1 MPPKGVDQQA
11 REAMTNKIAQR
22 LTTLLKGQNMIDAAR
37 QIEAKCYDSAK
48 DATDYKRKVEKR
60 LAKAAKALEASQRP
74 SMSEPSD
81 TAPLEKKQAL
91 ARKRSREDPEVVR
104 RPDASLIKT
113 TRDVVTERLCSRN
126 LRTLCPGQPDW
137 GTLLQE
143 AKRTGAARDLLREHG
158 ATLEWWRGA
167 PAVIGRR
174 LRSIIDAATQAG
186 SVGDEARTWASGAL
200 QKVEK
205 LEKAAT
211 SLLKQ
216 LEARSGNLAELPGY
230 CTKLKESKAELES
243 KLDKLAPLLGWRDV
257 PAPVRLDK
265 ICCYLDAKAMGRL
278 EICGKNC
285 LGDAQRAWQA
295 KAAGLARGTLAD
307 LSTKQFLCA
316 QTRARALLPP
326 SLGGKSPFM
335 FQHYHRAPPVSFD
348 EFAFTIVVTWIE
360 PGKPERSFAE
370 FPFMRLRTHSELGD
384 VNLSCGVF
392 TFFPT
397 AGPEHEAFSACLRRV
412 SQEMA
417 VDGNGAGA
425 DFPGRVLE
433 QLEPKAY
440 LTCTRRRDGA
450 ATRVGLFSSIG
461 AVNEHVADEETE
473 GSLYFGE
480 GKLLLT
486 PIGAHTSDVHEVPAL
501 EITLTIIWDASSG
514 RVRGFGCWLY
524 VNGEHGGEEFPE
536 ETFLALLRAR
546 LDESVRN

>member
-1 MPPKGVDQQA
+1 
-11 REAMTNKIAQR
+11 MTTKIAQR
-22 LTTLLKGQNMIDAAR
+22 LTTMLSGQNTIDAAR

-48 DATDYKRKVEKR
+48 DATDYERKVEKR

-74 SMSEPSD
+74 SMSWD
-81 TAPLEKKQAL
+81 LLL
-91 ARKRSREDPEVVR
+91 AR
-104 RPDASLIKT
+104 
-113 TRDVVTERLCSRN
+113 
-126 LRTLCPGQPDW
+126 
-137 GTLLQE
+137 E
-143 AKRTGAARDLLREHG
+143 AAARDLLREHG
-158 ATLEWWRGA
+158 ATLEWWRSSD
-167 PAVIGRR
+167 VIGRR
-174 LRSIIDAATQAG
+174 LKAIVEAATQAG
-186 SVGDEARTWASGAL
+186 SVRDEARTWASAAL

-230 CTKLKESKAELES
+230 CTKLKESKAALEAH
-243 KLDKLAPLLGWRDV
+243 LDKLVPQWDYIYGWRDV

-278 EICGKNC
+278 EICGKKC
-285 LGDAQRAWQA
+285 LGDAPRAWQA
-295 KAAGLARGTLAD
+295 KAAGLARGTLGD
-307 LSTKQFLCA
+307 LSTKQFLRA

-326 SLGGKSPFM
+326 SLGGKSPFQ
-335 FQHYHRAPPVSFD
+335 FGTHWRPVSFD

-397 AGPEHEAFSACLRRV
+397 AGAEHEAFSACLRRV

-417 VDGNGAGA
+417 EDGNGAGA

-524 VNGEHGGEEFPE
+524 VNGEHGGEELPE

-546 LDESVRN
+546 LDKSVRD

>member
-22 LTTLLKGQNMIDAAR
+22 LTTLLKGRNMIDS
-37 QIEAKCYDSAK
+37 DS
-48 DATDYKRKVEKR
+48 
-60 LAKAAKALEASQRP
+60 
-74 SMSEPSD
+74 
-81 TAPLEKKQAL
+81 
-91 ARKRSREDPEVVR
+91 
-104 RPDASLIKT
+104 
-113 TRDVVTERLCSRN
+113 
-126 LRTLCPGQPDW
+126 
-137 GTLLQE
+137 
-143 AKRTGAARDLLREHG
+143 ARDLLREHG

-174 LRSIIDAATQAG
+174 LRAIIDAATRAG

-285 LGDAQRAWQA
+285 LGDAPRAWQA
-295 KAAGLARGTLAD
+295 KAAGLARGTLGD
-307 LSTKQFLCA
+307 LSTKQFLRA

-397 AGPEHEAFSACLRRV
+397 AGAEHEAFSACLRRV

-417 VDGNGAGA
+417 EDWNGAGA

-480 GKLLLT
+480 GKLLLS

-524 VNGEHGGEEFPE
+524 VNGEHGGEELPE

-546 LDESVRN
+546 LDESVRDGV

>member
-1 MPPKGVDQQA
+1 MRPAALRYRQPHPRSHMAMPPKGVDQPA
-11 REAMTNKIAQR
+11 REAMTTKIAQR
-22 LTTLLKGQNMIDAAR
+22 LTTMLAGQNMIEAAR

-81 TAPLEKKQAL
+81 TATLEKKQAL
-91 ARKRSREDPEVVR
+91 ARKRSREDAAPEWLDLLR
-104 RPDASLIKT
+104 AA
-113 TRDVVTERLCSRN
+113 RDS
-126 LRTLCPGQPDW
+126 DS
-137 GTLLQE
+137 
-143 AKRTGAARDLLREHG
+143 ARDLLREHG

-174 LRSIIDAATQAG
+174 LRAIIDAATQAG
-186 SVGDEARTWASGAL
+186 SVGDEVRTWASGAL

-211 SLLKQ
+211 SLLKP

-257 PAPVRLDK
+257 PAPVQLVV
-265 ICCYLDAKAMGRL
+265 CGYLDLKALGRL
-278 EICGKNC
+278 EICGRN
-285 LGDAQRAWQA
+285 LDAVRAWNT
-295 KAAGLARGTLAD
+295 KVAGLARGTLGD
-307 LSTKQFLCA
+307 LSTKQFLRA

-326 SLGGKSPFM
+326 SLGGKSPFQ
-335 FQHYHRAPPVSFD
+335 FGTHWRPVSFD
-348 EFAFTIVVTWIE
+348 DFAFTIAVTWIE

-370 FPFMRLRTHSELGD
+370 SPFMRLRTHSELGD

-397 AGPEHEAFSACLRRV
+397 AGPGHEAFSACLRRV

-417 VDGNGAGA
+417 VEGNGAGA

-486 PIGAHTSDVHEVPAL
+486 PIGAHTSEVHEVPAL

-524 VNGEHGGEEFPE
+524 VNGEDQGEELPE

-546 LDESVRN
+546 LDESVRA

>member
-1 MPPKGVDQQA
+1 MPPKGVDQPA
-11 REAMTNKIAQR
+11 REAMTTKIAQR
-22 LTTLLKGQNMIDAAR
+22 LTTMLAGQNMIEAAR

-91 ARKRSREDPEVVR
+91 ARKRSREDAAPEWWDLLR
-104 RPDASLIKT
+104 AA
-113 TRDVVTERLCSRN
+113 RDS
-126 LRTLCPGQPDW
+126 DF
-137 GTLLQE
+137 
-143 AKRTGAARDLLREHG
+143 ARDLLREHG

-174 LRSIIDAATQAG
+174 LRAIIDAATQAG

-216 LEARSGNLAELPGY
+216 LEARSGNLAELRGY

-257 PAPVRLDK
+257 PATVRLDK

-285 LGDAQRAWQA
+285 LGDAPRAWQA
-295 KAAGLARGTLAD
+295 KAAGLARGTLGD
-307 LSTKQFLCA
+307 LSTKQFLRA

-384 VNLSCGVF
+384 FNLGCGVF

-397 AGPEHEAFSACLRRV
+397 AGPDHEAFSACLRRV

-417 VDGNGAGA
+417 EEGNGAGA

-524 VNGEHGGEEFPE
+524 VNGEHGGEELPE

-546 LDESVRN
+546 LDESVRNGV

>member
-1 MPPKGVDQQA
+1 MPPKGVDQPA
-11 REAMTNKIAQR
+11 REAMTTKIAQR
-22 LTTLLKGQNMIDAAR
+22 LTTMLAGQNMIEAAR

-48 DATDYKRKVEKR
+48 DAKDYKRKVEKR
-60 LAKAAKALEASQRP
+60 LGKAATAFFLGLRRQR
-74 SMSEPSD
+74 
-81 TAPLEKKQAL
+81 
-91 ARKRSREDPEVVR
+91 
-104 RPDASLIKT
+104 
-113 TRDVVTERLCSRN
+113 
-126 LRTLCPGQPDW
+126 
-137 GTLLQE
+137 QE
-143 AKRTGAARDLLREHG
+143 AAPQARDLLREHG
-158 ATLEWWRGA
+158 ATLEWWLSSD
-167 PAVIGRR
+167 VIIGRR
-174 LRSIIDAATQAG
+174 LRAIIDSATQAG
-186 SVGDEARTWASGAL
+186 SVGDEARTWASAAL

-216 LEARSGNLAELPGY
+216 LEARSGNLAKLPGY
-230 CTKLKESKAELES
+230 CLKLKESKAALEAH
-243 KLDKLAPLLGWRDV
+243 LEKLAPQWAPSSIGEAATEYERKVEKRLAKAAEAFYAQDYTYGWRDV

-285 LGDAQRAWQA
+285 LGDAPRAWQA
-295 KAAGLARGTLAD
+295 KAAGLARGTLGD
-307 LSTKQFLCA
+307 LSTKQFLRA

-384 VNLSCGVF
+384 FNLGCGVF

-397 AGPEHEAFSACLRRV
+397 AGPDHEAFSACLRRV

-417 VDGNGAGA
+417 EEGNGAGA

-524 VNGEHGGEEFPE
+524 VNGEHGGEELPE

-546 LDESVRN
+546 LDESVRNGV

>member
-1 MPPKGVDQQA
+1 M
-11 REAMTNKIAQR
+11 
-22 LTTLLKGQNMIDAAR
+22 DA
-37 QIEAKCYDSAK
+37 E
-48 DATDYKRKVEKR
+48 
-60 LAKAAKALEASQRP
+60 
-74 SMSEPSD
+74 
-81 TAPLEKKQAL
+81 
-91 ARKRSREDPEVVR
+91 
-104 RPDASLIKT
+104 
-113 TRDVVTERLCSRN
+113 
-126 LRTLCPGQPDW
+126 
-137 GTLLQE
+137 
-143 AKRTGAARDLLREHG
+143 
-158 ATLEWWRGA
+158 
-167 PAVIGRR
+167 
-174 LRSIIDAATQAG
+174 
-186 SVGDEARTWASGAL
+186 
-200 QKVEK
+200 
-205 LEKAAT
+205 
-211 SLLKQ
+211 
-216 LEARSGNLAELPGY
+216 
-230 CTKLKESKAELES
+230 
-243 KLDKLAPLLGWRDV
+243 
-257 PAPVRLDK
+257 
-265 ICCYLDAKAMGRL
+265 
-278 EICGKNC
+278 
-285 LGDAQRAWQA
+285 RAWQA

-307 LSTKQFLCA
+307 LSTKQFLRA

-370 FPFMRLRTHSELGD
+370 SPFMRLRTHSELGD

-397 AGPEHEAFSACLRRV
+397 AGPGHEAFSACLRRV

-417 VDGNGAGA
+417 VEGNGAGA

-450 ATRVGLFSSIG
+450 ATRVGMFSRMCS
-461 AVNEHVADEETE
+461 VNDVGDEGETE

-514 RVRGFGCWLY
+514 RIRGFGCWLY
-524 VNGEHGGEEFPE
+524 VNGEHGGEELPE

-546 LDESVRN
+546 LDESLRD

>member
-1 MPPKGVDQQA
+1 MVRTRRQRQEAAPQQA
-11 REAMTNKIAQR
+11 Q
-22 LTTLLKGQNMIDAAR
+22 
-37 QIEAKCYDSAK
+37 
-48 DATDYKRKVEKR
+48 DY
-60 LAKAAKALEASQRP
+60 
-74 SMSEPSD
+74 
-81 TAPLEKKQAL
+81 T
-91 ARKRSREDPEVVR
+91 
-104 RPDASLIKT
+104 
-113 TRDVVTERLCSRN
+113 
-126 LRTLCPGQPDW
+126 
-137 GTLLQE
+137 
-143 AKRTGAARDLLREHG
+143 
-158 ATLEWWRGA
+158 
-167 PAVIGRR
+167 
-174 LRSIIDAATQAG
+174 
-186 SVGDEARTWASGAL
+186 
-200 QKVEK
+200 
-205 LEKAAT
+205 
-211 SLLKQ
+211 
-216 LEARSGNLAELPGY
+216 Y
-230 CTKLKESKAELES
+230 
-243 KLDKLAPLLGWRDV
+243 GWRDV
-257 PAPVRLDK
+257 PAPVQLVV
-265 ICCYLDAKAMGRL
+265 CGYLDLKALGRL
-278 EICGKNC
+278 EICGRN
-285 LGDAQRAWQA
+285 LDAVRAWNT
-295 KAAGLARGTLAD
+295 KAAGLARGTLGD
-307 LSTKQFLCA
+307 LSTKQFLRA

-326 SLGGKSPFM
+326 SLGGKSPFQ
-335 FQHYHRAPPVSFD
+335 FGTHWRPVSFD
-348 EFAFTIVVTWIE
+348 DFAFTIAVTWIE

-397 AGPEHEAFSACLRRV
+397 AGPGHEAFSACLRRV

-417 VDGNGAGA
+417 VEGNGAGA

-524 VNGEHGGEEFPE
+524 VNGEDQGEELPE

-546 LDESVRN
+546 LDESVRA